1 MNKNYD
7 HCLEMLLEHEGGFV
21 NHPDDPGGI
30 TNLGVTKKVYEG
42 WVDREVTEQEMR
54 DLTKEDVAPIYKSN
68 YWDRCKCNSLESGL
82 DFTIFDWAV
91 NSGPGRA
98 AKALQK
104 SVGATEDGAIGPA
117 TLALVSNNGVENLIE
132 DVSRQRQLFYENLK
146 TFDTFGRGWTRRNE
160 ETKRASLE
168 MMD

>member
-1 MNKNYD
+1 M
-7 HCLEMLLEHEGGFV
+7 
-21 NHPDDPGGI
+21 
-30 TNLGVTKKVYEG
+30 
-42 WVDREVTEQEMR
+42 
-54 DLTKEDVAPIYKSN
+54 YK
-68 YWDRCKCNSLESGL
+68 RQ
-82 DFTIFDWAV
+82 
-91 NSGPGRA
+91 
-98 AKALQK
+98 LQK

-117 TLALVSNNGVENLIE
+117 TLALVSNHGVENLIE

>member
-1 MNKNYD
+1 VNKNYD

-132 DVSRQRQLFYENLK
+132 DVSRQRQLFYESLN
-146 TFDTFGRGWTRRNE
+146 TFDTFGRGWTRRNK
-160 ETKRASLE
+160 ETREASLE

>member
-132 DVSRQRQLFYENLK
+132 DVSRQRQLFYESLN
-146 TFDTFGRGWTRRNE
+146 TFDTFGRGWTRRNK
-160 ETKRASLE
+160 ETREASLE

>member
-1 MNKNYD
+1 
-7 HCLEMLLEHEGGFV
+7 
-21 NHPDDPGGI
+21 
-30 TNLGVTKKVYEG
+30 LGVTKKVYEG

>member
-1 MNKNYD
+1 VNKNYD

>member
-1 MNKNYD
+1 
-7 HCLEMLLEHEGGFV
+7 MLLEHEGGFV